1 MPRWFEIL
9 RRDSVDREVGDEFAF
24 HIEMAVRDL
33 IAAGM
38 TPDAARA
45 EAWRRFGDAA
55 SMNDECRRYGRERDQ
70 HARRAEYRNELAQ
83 DLSFGARQLAKSRGF
98 TIVAVLTLALGIGA
112 TAAVFSVLDAVVLRP
127 LPYPHAERIVRL
139 YSARRGDRMDPSAP
153 EFVGL
158 RDVHDFQAVAA
169 GVTQAGVTL
178 DLGGRPEMLGGGRV
192 TASYFDVFGVA
203 PMLGRTFSAMDDS
216 PGGAGV
222 VVLGHRLW
230 MSHFAGDRGAIGRV
244 VSIDGTPH
252 TIIGVMPASFDV
264 KHGSDDLWVPLAMSS
279 EQATKY
285 GEHYLEVFARLR
297 PDATLE
303 RATVSSTTVERTV
316 AERIPERVSPVTE
329 YSVALARVADEFAG
343 DYRERLLILFGAV
356 GLVLLIACV
365 NVANLLLARGTSR
378 SRELAI
384 RGALGAGRGR
394 LVRQLLTENGTL
406 AVVGAAAG
414 LGVAFA
420 LVRVIVR
427 IAPADVPRL
436 DQAGVDGRVLL
447 FTLTVGVVSSVV
459 FGLVPALRSV
469 GRQTQS
475 ALREAGRGSVSV
487 RDRLRS
493 VLVAAE
499 VALAIM
505 LLVGSGLLI
514 RSAVLA
520 QRIAPGFDPRGVMT
534 ARLVLPAARY
544 PKGEDVV
551 RTYLRIR
558 DEAAGIPGVRVA
570 ALSSVVPLSGSQ
582 MNSSVRAESTPR
594 SEHPPQAD
602 MRIVSDGYFAAM
614 GIPLIA
620 GRDISRQD
628 AAGSARV
635 IVVNEA
641 LVREVWPST
650 DPRRAIGLRVQ
661 ALGDGPNDFR
671 EVVGVVANLHDGSL
685 TAAPPAEYYV
695 PIDQVPRGFWAIVQ
709 RSLVVV
715 VRAVNETAP
724 PETMTEPLRH
734 AVTTVDPSLPL
745 AEASTMESY
754 LHASLQTERMST
766 ILLSTLGGIAL
777 VLAMVG
783 IYGVVAYFVSQ
794 RTHEIGLRAALGAS
808 PARMWRFVIDRG
820 LRPVV
825 AGLIVGIALALAT
838 TRVLESQL
846 YGVTPR
852 DPLTL
857 VGVAALLLAIA
868 LAAMYVPARRA
879 MRVAPIVALNEG

>member
-1 MPRWFEIL
+1 MPRWPRIL

-24 HIEMAVRDL
+24 HIEMATRDL

-38 TPDAARA
+38 PPDLARA
-45 EAWRRFGDAA
+45 EALRRFGDAA
-55 SMNDECRRYGRERDQ
+55 SINDECRRYGRERDQ
-70 HARRAEYRNELAQ
+70 HVRRAEYRSELTQ

-112 TAAVFSVLDAVVLRP
+112 TAAVFSILDAVVLRP

-139 YSARRGDRMDPSAP
+139 YSTRKAERMDPSAP
-153 EFVGL
+153 EFVAL
-158 RDVHDFQAVAA
+158 RDVRDFQSVAA

-192 TASYFDVFGVA
+192 TASYFDVFGIA
-203 PMLGRTFSAMDDS
+203 PMLGRTFSSAEDV
-216 PGGAGV
+216 PGGPGV
-222 VVLGHRLW
+222 VVLSHRMW
-230 MSHFAGDRGAIGRV
+230 MSHFGGDRGVIGRV

-252 TIIGVMPASFDV
+252 TVIGVMPASFDV
-264 KHGSDDLWVPLAMSS
+264 KHGSDDVWVPLAMSS
-279 EQATKY
+279 EQASKY
-285 GEHYLEVFARLR
+285 GEHYLEVVGRLR
-297 PDATLE
+297 PNATIEHAVISATPIE
-303 RATVSSTTVERTV
+303 RAV
-316 AERIPERVSPVTE
+316 AERIPERVTPVTE
-329 YSVALARVADEFAG
+329 FSVALSRVADDFAG
-343 DYRERLLILFGAV
+343 DYRSRLLILLGAV

-394 LVRQLLTENGTL
+394 LVRQLLTENVTL
-406 AVVGAAAG
+406 AAVGAAAG

-420 LVRVIVR
+420 LVRIIVR
-427 IAPADVPRL
+427 VAPPDVPRL
-436 DQAGVDGRVLL
+436 EQAGVDGRVLL
-447 FTLTVGVVSSVV
+447 FTLAVSVVSSIV
-459 FGLVPALRSV
+459 FGLVPAWRSV
-469 GRQTQS
+469 GRQMQS
-475 ALREAGRGSVSV
+475 ALREGGRASVSV

-493 VLVAAE
+493 TLVAAE
-499 VALAIM
+499 VALAIT

-520 QRIAPGFDPRGVMT
+520 QRIAPGFDPRGVLT

-544 PKGEDVV
+544 PTGDDVV
-551 RTYLRIR
+551 RTYHRIR
-558 DEAAGIPGVRVA
+558 DEAAQIPGVRIA

-582 MNSSVRAESTPR
+582 MASSVRAEGTPR

-614 GIPLIA
+614 GIPLMA
-620 GRDISRQD
+620 GRDVSRQD
-628 AAGSARV
+628 VKGSPEA

-641 LVREVWPST
+641 LVRELWPSL
-650 DPRRAIGLRVQ
+650 DPRSAVGLRVE
-661 ALGDGPNDFR
+661 ALGDGPNQFR
-671 EVVGVVANLHDGSL
+671 EIVGVVANLRDGSL
-685 TAAPPAEYYV
+685 TAPPPAEFYV
-695 PIDQVPRGFWAIVQ
+695 PLDQVPSGFWPIMQ

-715 VRAVNETAP
+715 VRAMNEGAP
-724 PETMTEPLRH
+724 AESMTEPLRR
-734 AVTTVDPSLPL
+734 AVTAVDPSLPIS
-745 AEASTMESY
+745 ESSTMESY

-766 ILLSTLGGIAL
+766 LLLSTLGGIAL

-820 LRPVV
+820 LRPVL
-825 AGLIVGIALALAT
+825 AGLVVGLGLALTT

-852 DPLTL
+852 DPVTL
-857 VGVAALLLAIA
+857 VGVAALLLGIA